1 MSEGKEAEQLHIG
14 QKLKDARV
22 AKGMTL
28 DDLQQATKIQKRYLI
43 AIEDEKFDELPGD
56 FYVRAFVKQYANTVG
71 LDGNDLLKQY
81 DDYLPK
87 TKTETY
93 SEHLDEA
100 VETRTGQHHTN
111 TVDRIDQ
118 LRKYL
123 PTIIVVFIVVVVLG
137 AIWLTAIVR
146 NHNNSSTKIDSSSV
160 KVSGESSHNTAK
172 KKTTSADTIKL
183 NQTQRTDSAVTFKSD
198 KALKKSTKL
207 QISTTGTSYN
217 SVRVDDRDRLAKTM
231 NKGDRSTVTIA
242 KNVHSIT
249 IRVGNA
255 RNTKIK
261 VGNQTLDITDHNR
274 YPSTRTVTIQ
284 FGDSSSSSSS
294 STSNNNNGSRSTTT
308 TTNDNGGDNSN
319 TATTTTSND
328 GGSRTTSN
336 QGASRTT
343 TAPQTNGQNNTA
355 GQSTGT
361 AGGNGGSGSNQ

>member
-28 DDLQQATKIQKRYLI
+28 DDLQQETKIQKRYLI

-93 SEHLDEA
+93 TEHLDEA
-100 VETRTGQHHTN
+100 VETRTGQHHQN

-123 PTIIVVFIVVVVLG
+123 PTIIVVLIVVVVLA

-160 KVSGESSHNTAK
+160 KVSGESSHKKAK
-172 KKTTSADTIKL
+172 KKTKSADKIKL
-183 NQTQRTDSAVTFKSD
+183 SQTQRTNSAVTFKSD

-207 QISTTGTSYN
+207 QVSTSGNSYN
-217 SVRVDDRDRLAKTM
+217 VVRVDDRQRLAKTM
-231 NKGDRSTVTIA
+231 NDGDKSTVTIA

-261 VGNQTLDITDHNR
+261 IGNQTLDITDHNR
-274 YPSTRTVTIQ
+274 YPQTRTVTIQ
-284 FGDSSSSSSS
+284 FGDSDSSSSS
-294 STSNNNNGSRSTTT
+294 STSNSNNSTRT
-308 TTNDNGGDNSN
+308 TTN
-319 TATTTTSND
+319 TTNND
-328 GGSRTTSN
+328 GGSTSNNTTSSN
-336 QGASRTT
+336 DSGSRTT
-343 TAPQTNGQNNTA
+343 TSQPATRPT
-355 GQSTGT
+355 TGT
-361 AGGNGGSGSNQ
+361 QNGGNNNGGSSAQGGSTGGNAAGGSNQ

>member
-1 MSEGKEAEQLHIG
+1 MSEGKEAEQAHIG

-28 DDLQQATKIQKRYLI
+28 DDLQQETKIQKRYLI

-87 TKTETY
+87 TQTETY
-93 SEHLDEA
+93 TEHLDEA
-100 VETRTGQHHTN
+100 VETRTGQHHQN

-123 PTIIVVFIVVVVLG
+123 PTIIVVLIVVVVLG

-160 KVSGESSHNTAK
+160 KVSGESSHKKA
-172 KKTTSADTIKL
+172 KKTTKKADTIKL
-183 NQTQRTDSAVTFKSD
+183 HQTQRTDSAVTFKSD
-198 KALKKSTKL
+198 KSLKKSTKL
-207 QISTTGTSYN
+207 TVSTTGDSN
-217 SVRVDDRDRLAKTM
+217 NVVRVDDRQRLSKNM
-231 NKGDRSTVTIA
+231 SNGDKSTVTIA

-261 VGNQTLDITDHNR
+261 IGNQTLDITDHNR
-274 YPSTRTVTIQ
+274 YPSTHTVTIQ
-284 FGDSSSSSSS
+284 FGDSDSSSSS
-294 STSNNNNGSRSTTT
+294 STTNNSNNQRSTTNTTNNGGYTSGNNTTNNGGGSRS
-308 TTNDNGGDNSN
+308 SEPN
-319 TATTTTSND
+319 TQVTSP
-328 GGSRTTSN
+328 SN
-336 QGASRTT
+336 QGGNSSTGGAS
-343 TAPQTNGQNNTA
+343 QSTA
-355 GQSTGT
+355 GTSGAT
-361 AGGNGGSGSNQ
+361 AGGTTH